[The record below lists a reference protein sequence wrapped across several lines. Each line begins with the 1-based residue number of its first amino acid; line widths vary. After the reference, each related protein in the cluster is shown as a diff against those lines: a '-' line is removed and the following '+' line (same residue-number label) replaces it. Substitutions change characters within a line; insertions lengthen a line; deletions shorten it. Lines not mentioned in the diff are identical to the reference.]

1 MANGSLVG
9 MAVASFLIWNARFMG
24 NKFDEYVSTGH
35 VVGGDDD
42 EELKES
48 DGVQMAMV
56 QNDNVDTSCAIDNDD
71 DDDEE
76 EEEESDSEEATETT
90 GDGTA
95 RITQV

>member
-1 MANGSLVG
+1 
-9 MAVASFLIWNARFMG
+9 
-24 NKFDEYVSTGH
+24 
-35 VVGGDDD
+35 
-42 EELKES
+42 
-48 DGVQMAMV
+48 MAMV

-76 EEEESDSEEATETT
+76 EEESDSEEAKETT